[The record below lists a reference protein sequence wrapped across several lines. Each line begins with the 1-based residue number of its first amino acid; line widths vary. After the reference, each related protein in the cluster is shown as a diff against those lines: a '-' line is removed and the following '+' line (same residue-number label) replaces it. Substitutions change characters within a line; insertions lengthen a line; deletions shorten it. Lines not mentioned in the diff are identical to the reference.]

1 MAEIG
6 PIAQT
11 GALSTQVEAIQR
23 PFAEEAP
30 VEQTQEAA
38 PVPPPEDSGR
48 GQNLDTTA

>member
-1 MAEIG
+1 MADIG

-11 GALSTQVEAIQR
+11 GILSTQVEAIQK
-23 PFAEEAP
+23 PLVEEAP
-30 VEQTQEAA
+30 VQPTQEAT